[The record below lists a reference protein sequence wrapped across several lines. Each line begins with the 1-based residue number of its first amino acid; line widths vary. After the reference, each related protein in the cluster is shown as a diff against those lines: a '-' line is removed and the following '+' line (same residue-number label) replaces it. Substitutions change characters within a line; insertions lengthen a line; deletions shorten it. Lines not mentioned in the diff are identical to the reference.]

1 MPQDTPSRKLD
12 KVIVRLPDGMR
23 DRLKKEAAKNNRSM
37 TAEIVARLAAS
48 FGTAETLRDRFA
60 IAALTG
66 LCGNDDALH
75 RYIPEKIAE
84 WAYQYA
90 DAMLAQREKR

>member
-1 MPQDTPSRKLD
+1 MAREDQHF
-12 KVIVRLPDGMR
+12 RLRIPDA
-23 DRLKKEAAKNNRSM
+23 LKTEVEAAAERNRRSM